1 MKGCGSFIL
10 IATFLF
16 YIAGYISVL
25 RTPVMVWHTAYW
37 SKRLKIVTP
46 FLFAQSSVLNQK
58 LLLNQIG
65 PPKNLNQ
72 IVRFTPLQSTMTKL
86 IWSELLVGWK
96 IWHAFEL
103 LQKQLLFKALVAFF
117 SGLMIRPIAIS
128 PHYTVWLQRLCN

>member
-46 FLFAQSSVLNQK
+46 FLFAQSS
-58 LLLNQIG
+58 
-65 PPKNLNQ
+65 
-72 IVRFTPLQSTMTKL
+72 RFES
-86 IWSELLVGWK
+86 K
-96 IWHAFEL
+96 IAFESNWTPKESESNREIHTPTFHYDQTDL
-103 LQKQLLFKALVAFF
+103 IRTLGWLKNMTCFRAASETTLV
-117 SGLMIRPIAIS
+117 
-128 PHYTVWLQRLCN
+128 